1 MKMKAEIIT
10 VGTELLLGQILDTNS
25 QWLANRLAELGID
38 LYYTTTVGDNEGRL
52 KEAVQTSI
60 ARADLVITTGGLGP
74 TQDDITRKA
83 VADALDLELN
93 RNEAAL
99 EEIRS
104 YFAEMG
110 YEMTDNNIKQSF
122 VPTGAQIITNENGT
136 APGILIDQQEII
148 VISLPGV
155 PLEMKAMITDFV
167 IPYLKEE
174 NKVKEQVIQSRV
186 IKTCGI
192 GESSLETKID
202 DILREQTNPTI
213 APLASEGEV
222 KLRLTAKADDQVAA
236 KQLLAEQ
243 EEELKQR
250 IGDYIYGYDNDSLED
265 VIAKLLWEQ
274 DLTIAIAE
282 SCTGGLIGD
291 RLTSVPGSSAYF
303 ERGVIS
309 YSNQAKIDLLDVRE
323 DTLQE
328 YGAVSA
334 ETAHEMVQGIQK
346 NADSDI
352 ALAVTGIAGPGGGSA
367 EKPVGLV
374 YLALAVGDDISVYK
388 RKFNGDRRRIKYLSS
403 QILLNLL
410 RTSLIDD

>member
-1 MKMKAEIIT
+1 MKAEIIT

-52 KEAVQTSI
+52 KEAVQASI

-74 TQDDITRKA
+74 TQDDITRKV
-83 VADALDLELN
+83 VADALDLELEK
-93 RNEAAL
+93 NELAL
-99 EEIRS
+99 QEIQS

-122 VPTGAQIITNENGT
+122 LPAGAEIITNENGT
-136 APGILIDQQEII
+136 APGILIEQEETI

-202 DILREQTNPTI
+202 DILKTQTNPTI

-222 KLRLTAKADDQVAA
+222 KLRLTAKADNRAEA
-236 KQLLAEQ
+236 EQLLAEQ

-250 IGDYIYGYDNDSLED
+250 IGDYIYGYDDDSLED
-265 VIAKLLWEQ
+265 VIAKLLWEH
-274 DLTIAIAE
+274 DLKVAIAE

-309 YSNQAKIDLLDVRE
+309 YSNQAKVDLLDVRE

-334 ETAHEMVQGIQK
+334 ETAREMVQGIQ
-346 NADSDI
+346 NSAGSDI

-374 YLALAVGDDISVYK
+374 YLAVAIGDDISVYK
-388 RKFNGDRRRIKYLSS
+388 RKFNGNRRRVKYLSS
-403 QILLNLL
+403 QIILNLL
-410 RTSLIDD
+410 RTSLITNLK